1 MKDQIVNKMFKKHLV
16 DFFII
21 IFIFLIDRSSKL
33 LVIGSPGTYEQYG
46 ISVTSFL
53 SFNLIWNEGIAFGL
67 FSFNEKIYYNF
78 LTIFI
83 CSIIAVIIWLM
94 LKSEGFEKFSY
105 IMIIGGSFG
114 NVFDRIFYSA
124 VPDFIDIHFNN
135 FHWFIFNVADIF
147 VTLGIFCLIGIEIFS
162 KKINENYK

>member
-1 MKDQIVNKMFKKHLV
+1 MF
-16 DFFII
+16 
-21 IFIFLIDRSSKL
+21 RSK
-33 LVIGSPGTYEQYG
+33 
-46 ISVTSFL
+46 
-53 SFNLIWNEGIAFGL
+53 
-67 FSFNEKIYYNF
+67 
-78 LTIFI
+78 
-83 CSIIAVIIWLM
+83 
-94 LKSEGFEKFSY
+94 GFEKLCY